1 MTTPQEKHNVLFGL
15 LKKSD
20 VSTHRDHGTK
30 HGRDPPPR
38 PSIRLWYKKFM
49 ETETWWLSPH

>member
-1 MTTPQEKHNVLFGL
+1 MTTPQEKRNVFSGL
-15 LKKSD
+15 LRKSD

-30 HGRDPPPR
+30 HERDPPPR

-49 ETETWWLSPH
+49 ET